1 VVNPRALTLV
11 IAAVLALPAE
21 GAAQT
26 AEERAAARGVAER
39 RGPAVVMVLATV
51 KTRMAQGSRETT
63 RDVAVQT
70 NGTVIDTD
78 GLTVL
83 ALSSI
88 EPGSL
93 LSARGRGAVTTD
105 TADLRIRT
113 ADDRELPARIVLRD
127 ADLDLLFVRPVDA
140 AGAPLTA
147 ADGPTAEPALM
158 DLLVALQRTSE
169 NSGWRTFASFAYVQM
184 VVDRPQP
191 FFVVSTG
198 GFFAGAL
205 GFPFFD
211 IQGRFIGIMARVG
224 GPRTNPLPA
233 IVPADDI
240 RAIAKQAMGR

>member
-1 VVNPRALTLV
+1 MRIRSRL
-11 IAAVLALPAE
+11 LALVLGLGVPVTAV
-21 GAAQT
+21 AQT
-26 AEERAAARGVAER
+26 PDERTAARDVAER
-39 RGPAVVMVLATV
+39 RGAAVVMVLATV
-51 KTRMAQGSRETT
+51 KTRMAQGSREAT

-70 NGTVIDTD
+70 NGTVIDAD

-93 LSARGRGAVTTD
+93 LSGRGRGEVTTE

-113 ADDRELPARIVLRD
+113 VDGRELPARIVLRD
-127 ADLDLLFVRPVDA
+127 PDLDLLFIRPVEAPSA
-140 AGAPLTA
+140 ALAA
-147 ADGPTAEPALM
+147 ADGPPATPALM

-211 IQGRFIGIMARVG
+211 VNGRFVGVMARVG
-224 GPRTNPLPA
+224 GPRTSPLPA

-240 RAIAKQAMGR
+240 REIAKQAVER

>member
-1 VVNPRALTLV
+1 MVTRGLFLVALLV
-11 IAAVLALPAE
+11 PAVAL
-21 GAAQT
+21 AQT
-26 AEERAAARGVAER
+26 PDERASARGVAER

-63 RDVAVQT
+63 RDIAVQT
-70 NGTVIDTD
+70 NGTIIDPG

-83 ALSSI
+83 ALSSL
-88 EPGSL
+88 EPGAL
-93 LSARGRGAVTTD
+93 LSGRGRGDISTE
-105 TADLRIRT
+105 TADLRLRT

-127 ADLDLLFVRPVDA
+127 ADLDLLFLRPVDPP
-140 AGAPLTA
+140 GAPLPA
-147 ADGPTAEPALM
+147 ADGPAAEPALM

-191 FFVVSTG
+191 FFVVSTS

-211 IQGRFIGIMARVG
+211 VSGRFVGIMARVG

-233 IVPADDI
+233 IVPARDI
-240 RAIAKQAMGR
+240 REIAKQAVGR